1 MSLPA
6 RASVA
11 SKNLRDLILGL
22 DEVTAEN
29 GDVIISGIQADSRRV
44 MPGDLFV
51 AMPGLRRDAR
61 EFIPDALERGAVA
74 VMAWDDSELRWPG
87 LRCPTAAY
95 ADVLW
100 QLCDR
105 FFAHPTRG
113 MNVIGITGTNGK
125 TTTAWLVRRV
135 LEGIHEPT
143 AYLGTLGLGA
153 PGIPIEHWDDLPNTT
168 PLTVDLYND
177 LARLRDSGAT
187 ALAMEVSSHAL
198 AEKRADGVEFD
209 VVAFTNF
216 SQDHLDYHGSMEAYF
231 AAKTR
236 LFLGLGRPPGTRKTP
251 VAVFNVGDETIAE
264 FARQYKGPAVT
275 YAVDQRADLIL
286 TPIEVRTSWM
296 QVRAEWH
303 GQIVLPPTRIALGGQ
318 YNVENFAATLAC
330 IGALGRPWREVVNAL
345 PQIQPVP
352 GRFQPV
358 PNARGVDVIVDYA
371 HTPDAL
377 EKLIAA
383 ARQLT
388 KGRIITVFGCGG
400 DRDRTKRPQMG
411 DIARRASDIVVVTS
425 DNPRTEDPDAIIAE
439 ILHGESA
446 SDTLQVV
453 PDRATAIRA
462 AIRLAAA
469 GDTILI
475 AGKGHETYQI
485 VGGQT
490 FPFSDWNTA
499 QEALNE
505 TFSS

>member
-1 MSLPA
+1 VNFPPRVA
-6 RASVA
+6 VA
-11 SKNLRDLILGL
+11 SKNLSDLVLGL
-22 DEVTAEN
+22 DAVTAEN

-44 MPGDLFV
+44 VPGDLFV

-74 VMAWDDSELRWPG
+74 VMVWDDSDLKWPG
-87 LRCPTAAY
+87 LRCPQSLY
-95 ADVLW
+95 PEILW

-105 FFAHPTRG
+105 FFSHPTRG

-125 TTTAWLVRRV
+125 TTTAWLVRRI

-143 AYLGTLGLGA
+143 GYLGTLGFGP
-153 PGIPIEHWDDLPNTT
+153 PGVPIELWDPLPNTT

-177 LARLRDSGAT
+177 LARMRAAGAT

-198 AEKRADGVEFD
+198 SEKRADGVEFD

-231 AAKTR
+231 EAKTR
-236 LFLGLGRPPGTRKTP
+236 LFLGLGRPPGARKTP
-251 VAVFNVGDETIAE
+251 VAAFNVGDPTIAE

-286 TPIEVRTSWM
+286 TPLEVRTSWM

-303 GQIVLPPTRIALGGQ
+303 GQIVLPPTRISLGGQ

-330 IGALGRPWREVVNAL
+330 IGALGRPWRDVVNAL
-345 PQIQPVP
+345 SQIQPVP

-358 PNARGVDVIVDYA
+358 PNARGLDVIVDYA

-377 EKLIAA
+377 KKLIAA

-388 KGRIITVFGCGG
+388 KGRVITVFGCGG

-411 DIARRASDIVVVTS
+411 EIACRDSDVVVVTS
-425 DNPRTEDPDAIIAE
+425 DNPRTEDPDAIIAD
-439 ILHGESA
+439 ILAGRAPSES
-446 SDTLQVV
+446 LHLV
-453 PDRATAIRA
+453 PDRAEAIRT
-462 AIRLAAA
+462 AIRLAAS

-485 VGGQT
+485 VGDRT
-490 FPFSDWNTA
+490 NPFSDWNTA

-505 TFSS
+505 TLPS